1 MSRLHSRAP
10 SGRRHSFRRAV
21 VGVGRRGKGHPPGRR
36 VMRWRAQR
44 RVPIFARSPR
54 GARLGLRPYGVAVV
68 ATLLATGLTADTG
81 AGIPADLLPR
91 IFEPGMRHAGS
102 EGFGL
107 GLTIAKD

>member
-1 MSRLHSRAP
+1 
-10 SGRRHSFRRAV
+10 
-21 VGVGRRGKGHPPGRR
+21 
-36 VMRWRAQR
+36 MRWRAQR
-44 RVPIFARSPR
+44 RVPIFARPPR

-107 GLTIAKD
+107 GLTIAKDIVEHHGGTISAHSDGQGRGASFTIVLPVA